1 MADLINPYD
10 GYRVF
15 AVTTGQGDEIYLS
28 LRLGGHLVSE
38 PVKIWGILAADKPAC
53 EPERTLYALSAL
65 CRYLNSGGNWDYLMD
80 AISDTRSSMR
90 QMVEQ
95 FTLEF
100 PSDLEC
106 IGLTAEDSFQMFFHN
121 TVEDTYLV
129 VTEDCYCEEMSGVDL
144 LGSFQY

>member
-10 GYRVF
+10 GYRVS
-15 AVTTGQGDEIYLS
+15 AVSTGLWDQIHLS
-28 LRLGGHLVSE
+28 LRLGGQLVCE
-38 PVKIWGILAADKPAC
+38 PVRVMTWSRADKPAC

-65 CRYLNSGGNWDYLMD
+65 CRYLNSGGNWDYLTE
-80 AISDTRSSMR
+80 AIHGHSRSMSCF
-90 QMVEQ
+90 VEQ
-95 FTLEF
+95 YKLEF

>member
-1 MADLINPYD
+1 MGDLINPYD

-15 AVTTGQGDEIYLS
+15 AVNTGQTDEIYVS
-28 LRLGGHLVSE
+28 LRLGGQLVTE
-38 PVKIWGILAADKPAC
+38 PLKVMTFNTQDKPAC
-53 EPERTLYALSAL
+53 EPERSLYALSAL
-65 CRYLNSGGNWDYLMD
+65 CRYLNSGGNWDYLTD
-80 AISDTRSSMR
+80 AINDTHRSIR
-90 QMVEQ
+90 HLVEQ
-95 FTLEF
+95 YTLEF
-100 PSDLEC
+100 PSELEC